1 MQHPLCNLFSNGRHV
16 IFMDPF
22 YLLCIIG
29 CSKEKIENRIHYVRD
44 SDKLLSPEDVT
55 NGHKRG
61 T

>member
-1 MQHPLCNLFSNGRHV
+1 MW
-16 IFMDPF
+16 
-22 YLLCIIG
+22 CIIG
-29 CSKEKIENRIHYVRD
+29 NPKEEIDNRIHYVRD